1 MAVKDGMLAI
11 AKVLKVLA
19 VASACACLFAGSFY
33 GGFPVAATLAV
44 LSFLSFWTPAWVI
57 RKFVQ

>member
-1 MAVKDGMLAI
+1 MALKDGVLAI

-19 VASACACLFAGSFY
+19 VASACACLFSGAIG
-33 GGFPVAATLAV
+33 GGFLVAATMALG
-44 LSFLSFWTPAWVI
+44 LFLLFWTPAWII